1 LLQRLPQKA
10 AVDGQDA
17 AVDLADG
24 TFAFAGVL
32 LFTDRA
38 HAAVIGADDA
48 PVSVRVGGP
57 RGQDRHAVD
66 FTVVCLNEFAHGVG
80 LQQRHIAVGD
90 QNCPA
95 RPNGQGVHGNT
106 YSTAGAIAVGLVG

>member
-1 LLQRLPQKA
+1 
-10 AVDGQDA
+10 DA
-17 AVDLADG
+17 AVVVTDG
-24 TFAFAGVL
+24 PFTSACVL
-32 LFTDRA
+32 LCTDRA
-38 HAAVIGADDA
+38 VAAVIVADDA

-57 RGQDRHAVD
+57 RGQDRHAVG

-106 YSTAGAIAVGLVG
+106 HSTAGAIAVGLVG